1 MFAKAD
7 KDGDGKLSNLNCSK
21 EKQKVWSGFDKNL
34 EAKYYQICINKGPL
48 IQVHQSL
55 ESGPLYFWFWRLGY

>member
-7 KDGDGKLSNLNCSK
+7 KDGDGELSILDCSK
-21 EKQKVWSGFDKNL
+21 EKQNIWSGFDKNL
-34 EAKYYQICINKGPL
+34 EAPYYQICINKGPL

-55 ESGPLYFWFWRLGY
+55 ESEHYVFGFGV